1 MLQKI
6 TQISY
11 ERRFNGITEYAI
23 GHDYTEEHYLLS
35 LKILKKLFIEN
46 SNCLEE
52 EQIKKILQRV
62 QLKADVKKIDPNS
75 YFHYVSEHRLTSE
88 NRIEHAYIKIGDIE
102 IFNDLNYK
110 NTHIPIRLKNYF
122 KQGKE
127 YITKLSVGFI
137 YDRKTDILSC
147 KSVAYTEPNDIFRT
161 YISTLEECASLVPV
175 KVKELI
181 KK

>member
-6 TQISY
+6 TQIPY
-11 ERRFNGITEYAI
+11 EKRFNGITEYAI
-23 GHDYTEEHYLLS
+23 GHDYTEDYYLSS
-35 LKILKKLFIEN
+35 LKILKKLFLEN

-52 EQIKKILQRV
+52 EQINKIIQRV
-62 QLKADVKKIDPNS
+62 QLKADGTKLDPNS
-75 YFHYVSEHRLTSE
+75 YFHYISEHRLTRE

-102 IFNDLNYK
+102 ISNDLLYK
-110 NTHIPIRLKNYF
+110 NNHIPIRLKNYF
-122 KQGKE
+122 KEGKE
-127 YITKLSVGFI
+127 YITELSVGFI

-147 KSVAYTEPNDIFRT
+147 KSIAYTEPNDIFRT
-161 YISTLEECASLVPV
+161 YISTLEECESLEPV